1 MRPRAPHHPGQ
12 SGSRAGGDQTDLG
25 RAAPRRAHPDR
36 DRDGS
41 DRDEA
46 DPDRADLLL
55 SAGRGPQECAWAVA
69 ELTARL
75 ETEATSRHLSVQRL
89 EAVPGER
96 RGSFRSLLLRITGT
110 GADAFAR
117 SWAGTLC
124 WQAPSPFRT
133 STRRKN
139 WYVSARICEP
149 EPHATAAF
157 DEADVRVVACRT
169 GGPGG
174 QHRNKA
180 STAARVM
187 HRPTGLVVV
196 VDEER
201 YFEANRRLA
210 LDLLRR
216 RLAETAAAA
225 TRSAAAARRHLHDQ
239 LIRGDPARTERPP
252 STSAETARQ
261 SGPAAWSSGSR

>member
-1 MRPRAPHHPGQ
+1 MRPG
-12 SGSRAGGDQTDLG
+12 
-25 RAAPRRAHPDR
+25 PRRSSSQ
-36 DRDGS
+36 DGHQA

-69 ELTARL
+69 ELAARF
-75 ETEATSRHLSVQRL
+75 EAEAASHGLSVQRL
-89 EAVPGER
+89 DAVSGER
-96 RGSFRSLLLRITGT
+96 QGSWRSLLLRITGA
-110 GADAFAR
+110 GARALAR
-117 SWAGTLC
+117 SWSGTLC

-133 STRRKN
+133 STSRRN

-149 EPHATAAF
+149 EPGGTVF
-157 DEADVRVVACRT
+157 DEADVQVVACRT

-180 STAARVM
+180 STAVRAI

-196 VDEER
+196 VDDER
-201 YFEANRRLA
+201 HLEANRRLA

-216 RLAETAAAA
+216 RLAETD
-225 TRSAAAARRHLHDQ
+225 AAAARSAGAARRRLHDE
-239 LIRGDPARTERPP
+239 LIRGNPVRTERPP
-252 STSAETARQ
+252 D
-261 SGPAAWSSGSR
+261 SRIR